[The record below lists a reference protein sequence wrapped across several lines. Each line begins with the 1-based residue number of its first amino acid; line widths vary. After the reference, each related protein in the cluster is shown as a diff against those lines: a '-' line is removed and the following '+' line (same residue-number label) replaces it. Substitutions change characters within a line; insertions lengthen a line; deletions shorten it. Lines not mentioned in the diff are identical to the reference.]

1 MSKRYDL
8 SASASGGFSMQESEY
23 GNWVTW
29 GEHYKL
35 QAENAKLKAENAKLR
50 EAAQAV
56 VTQCRCKGSIWKQMD
71 ALAAALEETNG

>member
-8 SASASGGFSMQESEY
+8 SASPMGSGYSMQESKY

-35 QAENAKLKAENAKLR
+35 EAELQALR
-50 EAAQAV
+50 DISNNGNLSWQDKHIAA
-56 VTQCRCKGSIWKQMD
+56 WKI
-71 ALAAALEETNG
+71 LNKPEGKS